1 MSLTY
6 QPFAE
11 VPQLDEM
18 AEELH
23 MNVSNNERLGSA
35 AAAIALL
42 AFAVRQWG
50 ISRWAALLT
59 SGSLLWRS
67 ASGHCAMYDRL
78 GKDTRHGSV

>member
-6 QPFAE
+6 QPFADI
-11 VPQLDEM
+11 PQLDKI
-18 AEELH
+18 AEDLH
-23 MNVSNNERLGSA
+23 MNVSDTERLGSA
-35 AAAIALL
+35 AAAIAFL
-42 AFAVRQWG
+42 ALAIRKRG

-59 SGSLLWRS
+59 GGSLLWRS